1 MEPPRYTAAELADY
15 IRICQGDRAPVTLG
29 VGIYQDGTIG
39 EESFT
44 VLKQFRRLVR
54 NRPATGQT
62 TRSTTFLPRT
72 APPPKA
78 RCRPARRRTAW
89 REPASPPS
97 PQEQSV
103 GEEVVCT
110 FSTRGMP

>member
-39 EESFT
+39 EESFP
-44 VLKQFRRLVR
+44 VLQQFRRLVR

-62 TRSTTFLPRT
+62 TCSTTILPRT
-72 APPPKA
+72 EPPPRA
-78 RCRPARRRTAW
+78 RLTEARRVGNERVSECRSRW
-89 REPASPPS
+89 QLGPS
-97 PQEQSV
+97 TQ
-103 GEEVVCT
+103 T
-110 FSTRGMP
+110 HLNKK